1 MGAAL
6 PLLQASDLL
15 HLALGCHVAIS
26 APLPDSELLEAGSVA
41 PGPQWPL
48 WSKPKDGVFHLCGA
62 IPPGLLPW
70 SAVHVLSVGRR
81 DPVLGSKGPLCPMY
95 RSFGFCSQWEFLLM
109 LFLWLVAQ
117 GRGSCWAGV
126 GVPAGVAP
134 NTRGLATIIRV
145 RTVQRAMCSKNT
157 LFKVS

>member
-15 HLALGCHVAIS
+15 HLAVGCHVAIS

-41 PGPQWPL
+41 LGPPVAPVVQTKGWC
-48 WSKPKDGVFHLCGA
+48 VHLCGA

-70 SAVHVLSVGRR
+70 SAIHVLSAGRR
-81 DPVLGSKGPLCPMY
+81 DPVLGSKGPLCPMH

-117 GRGSCWAGV
+117 GRGYCWAGV